1 MIRPVFAG
9 CRTKLHDLRV
19 AVHPGPRDGLTR
31 AAALSRRW
39 IGARDAERS
48 TRAVFMSLYVGCVIV
63 AGGGLLLQYAPR
75 TYPHPWLA
83 SLLLLA
89 ALILSAFKLRLPV
102 GNSTMSMAY
111 AVDFVA
117 LIIEGANLAMF
128 LGAIGVLIQC
138 SVRVRRKQPI
148 HRAAFSAA
156 AVIIAVQMAG
166 WGWRALGGSLTTLTL
181 TSTLLPLMACAITY
195 YIVNTSLVVGAIA
208 VTSAVS
214 PARAWNPEFWRAAPA
229 YLASAAIA
237 GLVALAIING
247 VFVLLPIVA
256 SPLYVCYR
264 AYHRRWTQMAT
275 ELLNRAAETRTP
287 VTA

>member
-1 MIRPVFAG
+1 MNRIS
-9 CRTKLHDLRV
+9 
-19 AVHPGPRDGLTR
+19 PRLY
-31 AAALSRRW
+31 
-39 IGARDAERS
+39 IGA
-48 TRAVFMSLYVGCVIV
+48 VIA
-63 AGGGLLLQYAPR
+63 AGAGLLLYLAPR
-75 TYPHPWLA
+75 HLENPILA
-83 SLLLLA
+83 S
-89 ALILSAFKLRLPV
+89 ALFVATLVISVFKIRLPLAK
-102 GNSTMSMAY
+102 GMSTMSMAY

>member
-1 MIRPVFAG
+1 MNSLL
-9 CRTKLHDLRV
+9 T
-19 AVHPGPRDGLTR
+19 PRLY
-31 AAALSRRW
+31 
-39 IGARDAERS
+39 IGA
-48 TRAVFMSLYVGCVIV
+48 VIA
-63 AGGGLLLQYAPR
+63 AGAGLLVYLAPR
-75 TYPHPWLA
+75 HLENPVIA
-83 SLLLLA
+83 G
-89 ALILSAFKLRLPV
+89 ALFVATLVISVFKIRLPLAKGV
-102 GNSTMSMAY
+102 STMSMAY

-138 SVRVRRKQPI
+138 TVRVRRKQPI

-156 AVIIAVQMAG
+156 AVIIAVQVAG

-208 VTSAVS
+208 VSSSVS
-214 PARAWNPEFWRAAPA
+214 PARAWNPEFLRAAPA
-229 YLASAAIA
+229 YLVSAVIA
-237 GLVALAIING
+237 GLVALAIMNG

-256 SPLYVCYR
+256 SPLYVCYHG
-264 AYHRRWTQMAT
+264 YHRRWTRMAAD
-275 ELLNRAAETRTP
+275 LLNRAAESRVP